1 MTFGMRTKL
10 GALCDKILEAG
21 WLVAIMTVPVFFNIH
36 SQRIYEPDKLTFLRS
51 VAVFMIA
58 VWLIR
63 LIEQGG
69 ARALRD
75 EGGSEQF
82 DVGALIKSTPLVLP
96 TLLLVGVYLLTTI
109 TSIAPRVSFWGSYQR
124 LQGTYTTLSYV
135 VIFAIMLQ
143 TLRTRVQIDRLV
155 TMAILTSVPIS
166 FYGILQ
172 HYGLDPLPW
181 VGDVQARVASNMG
194 NSIFLAAYLI
204 MIAPLTWA
212 RAFDAFAALLLEEE
226 GSTADVIRGAI
237 YVFIAALQVIAIYW
251 TGSRGPQLGFMAG
264 GLFFVLVLGFVRR
277 WRWLVWGAVGLG
289 VAGIAFLVALNIP
302 SGPLEPLKTNRYIG
316 RLGRVFETEGGTG
329 KVRVLIWEGAI
340 DLILP
345 HPPLER
351 PDGRKDALNLA
362 RPLIGYGP
370 EAMWVAYNRFYP
382 PDLAHYEAR
391 HASPDR
397 SHNETFDSLV
407 ITGLVGFVAYMLV
420 FASVFYYG
428 FKWLGLIRNP
438 QERNLFA
445 SLWVIGAVLGSLASG
460 LYRPE
465 FIGVGLPLG
474 IIVGVGLYLAI
485 VTTFLG
491 GEVKPP
497 ADRWYQLLLIA
508 LISAVVAH
516 FVEIHFGIAIAATRT
531 YFWTYAALMVVIG
544 HVTTREPTSSEVMES
559 ATRVTETR
567 RSRRRR
573 RRAKRAAGPSGP
585 AQPGTPDWLGP
596 ALVYGL
602 LVGSLLVVLVYDF
615 MTNLANETAV
625 RDIIWH
631 SLTTKL
637 VGRERVLT
645 FGVLWMF
652 LLVWLLGGLLI
663 MVECAKGNQFAGEE
677 RNAGAKAFLV
687 YLPLPP
693 VIALLYASWHADTL
707 RQISLPR
714 DQITVIQQSD
724 LMANILAPFYL
735 VAFLLLIGVG
745 IALYLQDKSPK
756 PLRSWQGM
764 VSLTHLLIF
773 IVLILV
779 IWLTNVNVIR
789 ADIIYKLASPYERGK
804 YWAAVA
810 EICRHALEL
819 APHEDQYY
827 LFLGRAYLE
836 LAKDPK
842 LEQAQ
847 KLAVLEE
854 CRKALDKAQAL
865 APLNTDHTANLAR
878 LYLIWASLTVDPDER
893 IARINQSIQYY
904 EQATSL
910 SPHAAHL
917 FNEWAGAYAT
927 ARRVD
932 KALEKYQASLAL
944 DQEFDATYFGLGG
957 LYYEV
962 GQLEQ
967 AAKMYEKSAALN
979 PRMTQA
985 WINLGVIY
993 SRLGRYDEAIEAH
1006 LQVAERHPGDFEPL
1020 KNLALLYR
1028 DTGRLDEAVAYAQ
1041 AATQARPDY
1050 APIYQLLG
1058 ELYWRAKDLASAE
1071 TAYRQALELNPQ
1083 DVNTL
1088 LAIVM
1093 VYRDQGRFEEA
1104 IAQLETALQTVPDNV
1119 QVKQALGELYVSTAN
1134 WQKAIESYEAVL
1146 AANPDQVQVRSILA
1160 HAYAQVGRLEDA
1172 VTQTL
1177 QLLEVAPD
1185 DFVSHKN
1192 LALLYQQLGRIEEAL
1207 AEAERALELAPESE
1221 RESMSD
1227 FISQLQEARGS

>member
-1 MTFGMRTKL
+1 MRTKL
-10 GALCDKILEAG
+10 GALCDWVLEAG

-51 VAVFMIA
+51 VALFMIA

-63 LIEQGG
+63 LVEQGG
-69 ARALRD
+69 TRALKGD
-75 EGGSEQF
+75 NGSAQL
-82 DVGALIKSTPLVLP
+82 DIGVLIKNTPLVLP
-96 TLLLVGVYLLTTI
+96 TLLLVGVYLLTTV

-124 LQGTYTTLSYV
+124 LQGTYTTLSYI

-143 TLRTRVQIDRLV
+143 NLRTRVQVDRLV
-155 TMAILTSVPIS
+155 TIAILTSVPIS
-166 FYGILQ
+166 FYAILQ

-181 VGDVQARVASNMG
+181 VGNVQERVASNMG
-194 NSIFLAAYLI
+194 NSIFLAAYMI
-204 MIAPLTWA
+204 MIAPLSWA

-226 GSTADVIRGAI
+226 GSSTDIIRGAI
-237 YVFIAALQVIAIYW
+237 YVFIAALQIIAIYW

-289 VAGIAFLVALNIP
+289 VVGVVFLVALNIP
-302 SGPLEPLKTNRYIG
+302 NGPLEPLKTNRYIG
-316 RLGRVFETEGGTG
+316 RLGRVFETESGTG

-345 HPPLER
+345 HPPLEK
-351 PDGRKDALNLA
+351 PGGDKDALNVV

-407 ITGLVGFVAYMLV
+407 ISGLVGFLAYMLV

-428 FKWLGLIRNP
+428 FKWLGLIRNQ

-445 SLWVIGAVLGSLASG
+445 ALWVVGAIVGSVVSG

-474 IIVGVGLYLAI
+474 IIAGVGLYLVVA
-485 VTTFLG
+485 TTFLK

-516 FVEIHFGIAIAATRT
+516 FVEIHFGIAIAATRI
-531 YFWTYAALMVVIG
+531 YFWGYAALMVVIG
-544 HVTTREPTSSEVMES
+544 YMTVGSPSAKVAES
-559 ATRVTETR
+559 AARVMETR
-567 RSRRRR
+567 RSKRRRR
-573 RRAKRAAGPSGP
+573 RRAKRKASPAITGRAGPV
-585 AQPGTPDWLGP
+585 WLGP

-602 LVGSLLVVLVYDF
+602 LVSLLLVVLVYDF
-615 MTNLANETAV
+615 VTNLANETSV

-637 VGRERVLT
+637 VGKERVST

-652 LLVWLLGGLLI
+652 LLVWLLGGVLI
-663 MVECAKGNQFAGEE
+663 MVELAKRGEFEGEE
-677 RNAGAKAFLV
+677 KNAGAKAFLA

-693 VIALLYASWHADTL
+693 VIALVYAVWHVDRL
-707 RQISLPR
+707 RQIVLPR
-714 DQITVIQQSD
+714 DKITVIQQSD
-724 LMANILAPFYL
+724 LMANVLIPFYWT
-735 VAFLLLIGVG
+735 AFLLLVAVG
-745 IALYLQDKSPK
+745 IALYWHDKSPK
-756 PLRSWQGM
+756 PPRSWRGTL
-764 VSLTHLLIF
+764 SLTHVVTF
-773 IVLILV
+773 VVLILI
-779 IWLTNVNVIR
+779 IWFTNVNVIR
-789 ADIIYKLASPYERGK
+789 ADMIYKLSSPYEQGR
-804 YWAAVA
+804 YWAAVT

-836 LAKDPK
+836 LAKDPN
-842 LEQAQ
+842 LQQAQ
-847 KLAVLEE
+847 RLAVLEE
-854 CRKALDKAQAL
+854 CRKALEKAQAL

-878 LYLIWASLTVDPDER
+878 LYLIWAGFTTDADER
-893 IARINQSIQYY
+893 TARINQSIHYY
-904 EQATSL
+904 EQATRL
-910 SPHAAHL
+910 SPHSAHL

-927 ARRVD
+927 GRNFD
-932 KALEKYQASLAL
+932 KAFEKYQQSLAL
-944 DQEFDATYFGLGG
+944 DQEFDMTYFGLAG
-957 LYYEV
+957 LYYEM

-967 AAKMYEKSAALN
+967 AAEMYEKSVALSTQ
-979 PRMTQA
+979 MTQA

-993 SRLGRYDEAIEAH
+993 SQLGRYDESIDAH
-1006 LQVAERHPGDFEPL
+1006 LQVIERRPGDFEAL

-1028 DTGRLDEAVAYAQ
+1028 DTGRLNEAVAYAQ
-1041 AATQARPDY
+1041 AATEARPDY
-1050 APIYQLLG
+1050 APIHQLLG
-1058 ELYWRAKDLASAE
+1058 ELFWRAKDLPNAE
-1071 TAYRQALELNPQ
+1071 VAYRRALELNPQ
-1083 DVNTL
+1083 DVNIL
-1088 LAIVM
+1088 LGVAM
-1093 VYRDQGRFEEA
+1093 VYRGQGRYEDAIVELEA
-1104 IAQLETALQTVPDNV
+1104 ALERMPENV
-1119 QVKQALGELYVSTAN
+1119 QLQQALGDLYVGTAN
-1134 WQKAIESYEAVL
+1134 WEKAIESYEAVL
-1146 AANPDQVQVRSILA
+1146 AANPNQVQVRSALA
-1160 HAYAQVGRLEDA
+1160 HAYTQAGRLGDA

-1177 QLLEVAPD
+1177 WLLEAVPN

-1192 LALLYQQLGRIEEAL
+1192 LAVLYQQLGRIEEAL
-1207 AEAERALELAPESE
+1207 VEAERALELAPESE
-1221 RESMSD
+1221 QEILST
-1227 FISQLQEARGS
+1227 FIAQLLEAKGS

>member
-1 MTFGMRTKL
+1 MQTKV
-10 GALCDKILEAG
+10 GAVCDRILEAA

-58 VWLIR
+58 IWLIR

-69 ARALRD
+69 ARAKSD
-75 EGGSEQF
+75 DGSEQR

-124 LQGTYTTLSYV
+124 LQGTYTALSYV

-166 FYGILQ
+166 FYAILQ

-194 NSIFLAAYLI
+194 NSIFLGAYLI

-237 YVFIAALQVIAIYW
+237 YVFVASLQIVAVYW
-251 TGSRGPQLGFMAG
+251 TGSRGPQLGFIAG
-264 GLFFVLVLGFVRR
+264 GLFFVLVLGFVRH

-289 VAGIAFLVALNIP
+289 VAGVVFLVMLNIP
-302 SGPLEPLKTNRYIG
+302 NGPLEPLKTNRYIG
-316 RLGRVFETEGGTG
+316 RLGRVFETESGTG

-340 DLILP
+340 DLVLP
-345 HPPLER
+345 HPPLEK
-351 PDGRKDALNLA
+351 PGGSKDALNFV

-382 PDLAHYEAR
+382 PDLAHHEAR
-391 HASPDR
+391 NASPDR

-407 ITGLVGFVAYMLV
+407 ITGLVGFLAYMLV

-428 FKWLGLIRNP
+428 FKWLGLIRN
-438 QERNLFA
+438 QRERNLFA
-445 SLWVIGAVLGSLASG
+445 ALWVIGAGVGTVASG
-460 LYRPE
+460 LYQPE

-474 IIVGVGLYLAI
+474 IIAGVGLYLVIA
-485 VTTFLG
+485 TTFLG

-544 HVTTREPTSSEVMES
+544 HVTTRESTSAAVAES
-559 ATRVTETR
+559 AKSVAETR

-573 RRAKRAAGPSGP
+573 RRRATRTDVPSKSSQAGM
-585 AQPGTPDWLGP
+585 PGWLGP

-602 LVGSLLVVLVYDF
+602 LVGVLLVVLVYDF
-615 MTNLANETAV
+615 VTNLANETSV

-637 VGRERVLT
+637 VGKERVPTL
-645 FGVLWMF
+645 GVLWMF
-652 LLVWLLGGLLI
+652 LFVWLLGGLLI
-663 MVECAKGNQFAGEE
+663 MVELAKRGQFEGEE
-677 RNAGAKAFLV
+677 RNAGTRAFLV
-687 YLPLPP
+687 YLPFPP
-693 VIALLYASWHADTL
+693 LIALIYAGWHVDTI
-707 RQISLPR
+707 RQVALPR

-724 LMANILAPFYL
+724 LMANVLIPFYL
-735 VAFLLLIGVG
+735 MAFLLLIGVG
-745 IALYLQDKSPK
+745 LALYWQDRLPK
-756 PLRSWQGM
+756 PVRLWQGTI
-764 VSLTHLLIF
+764 SLTHLF
-773 IVLILV
+773 ILVVLVLV
-779 IWLTNVNVIR
+779 IWLTNVNVVR
-789 ADIIYKLASPYERGK
+789 ADMIYKLASPYEQGR

-836 LAKDPK
+836 WAKDPS

-854 CRKALDKAQAL
+854 CRKALEKAQAL

-878 LYLIWASLTVDPDER
+878 LYLIWAGFTTDSDER

-904 EQATSL
+904 DQATRL

-927 ARRVD
+927 GRQYDEAF
-932 KALEKYQASLAL
+932 EKYQESLAL
-944 DQEFDATYFGLGG
+944 DREFDATYFGLGG
-957 LYYEV
+957 LYYEM

-967 AAKMYEKSAALN
+967 AAEMYEESLAWN
-979 PRMTQA
+979 PQMTQA

-993 SRLGRYDEAIEAH
+993 SQLGRYDEAIDAH
-1006 LQVAERHPGDFEPL
+1006 LQVVERRPGDFEAL

-1028 DTGRLDEAVAYAQ
+1028 DTGRLGEAVAYAQ
-1041 AATQARPDY
+1041 SAAQARPGY
-1050 APIYQLLG
+1050 APIHQLLG
-1058 ELYWRAKDLASAE
+1058 ELYWRASDLPNAE
-1071 TAYRQALELNPQ
+1071 AAYRHALELSPQ
-1083 DVNTL
+1083 DINIL
-1088 LAIVM
+1088 LGVVA

-1104 IAQLETALQTVPDNV
+1104 IAELEAALQQMPDNV
-1119 QVKQALGELYVSTAN
+1119 QVKQALGDLYVGTAN

-1146 AANPDQVQVRSILA
+1146 AANPNQVLVRSALA
-1160 HAYAQVGRLEDA
+1160 HAYAQVGRLGDA

-1177 QLLEVAPD
+1177 RLLEVAPN

-1207 AEAERALELAPESE
+1207 VEAEKALELAPEGE
-1221 RESMSD
+1221 REVLSN
-1227 FISQLQEARGS
+1227 FISQLREARGS